1 MRSDWKGRNPGLA
14 WSQNSLLSMFNF
26 HGNLNWCLAL
36 TLSFHVGSQYQAT
49 GRKSL
54 EYDYKLTGNIP
65 SALSLS
71 PFEDYLCHLWW
82 WHLVHFCEGLLLEN
96 IWASANCKLQAG
108 RLQEQVSQITDLELR
123 PSDSL
128 ASDFFEN
135 IFCWMVWIFLQQA
148 RVYSFHPWLNDA
160 WCLPQ
165 IWVWNWRK
173 KRPLKRI

>member
-1 MRSDWKGRNPGLA
+1 MRSEWRGRNPGLA

-26 HGNLNWCLAL
+26 HSNQIDAWPRLSCKFSISSNTHQITWIWLQIDWKQTVGFIPFTFW
-36 TLSFHVGSQYQAT
+36 TLPV
-49 GRKSL
+49 SL
-54 EYDYKLTGNIP
+54 IY
-65 SALSLS
+65 
-71 PFEDYLCHLWW
+71 W
-82 WHLVHFCEGLLLEN
+82 WHLVHLCEGLLLEN
-96 IWASANCKLQAG
+96 IWASASRNLQAG

-123 PSDSL
+123 PSDPL

-148 RVYSFHPWLNDA
+148 QVYSFHPWLNDA